1 MNLTA
6 LRPASGGQQD
16 WVRSYLEQRI
26 AEAQAARAR
35 IQQADSE
42 DEATLRG
49 WLAEAEAA
57 TADLRWSGDTLL
69 AVAMQPGS
77 KAARTKAEKA
87 ARAQIE
93 QRLSQ
98 LSGVRLKPDLQ
109 PSSCRSGFSLTP
121 FHWELEFPEVFGRAN
136 PGFDAIVGNPPFVGG
151 QKITGV
157 LSKEYRDYLIERI
170 ANGKKGSADLCA
182 YFFLRAGQLVRDG
195 GMMALLA
202 TNTIAQGDTREV
214 GLDQLAAHGF
224 SIPRAVSS
232 VPWPGEA
239 SLEVAQVWLQR
250 GAWSGDFVL
259 NDQPVAGITP
269 FLTVPGAIAGNPFRL
284 AANENQSFIGSYVL
298 GMGFVLTPEEAQ
310 SLIARNPRNKAC
322 LFPYLNGEDLNS
334 RFDQSPSRW
343 VINFHDWPLNRE
355 AEGIWRTAD
364 AKQRKEWLKTGV
376 VPADYSDPVAAD
388 YRELLAIVEEK
399 VKPERVKIT
408 FSKSAREKWWLY
420 ERVRPDLYSTIA
432 EMGRVLVRSRVAELH
447 SMAFVPEEIV
457 LNERLTVLPFN
468 KYQKF
473 SLLQCSI
480 HEVWARNYASTLR
493 TDMMYNPSD
502 CFETF
507 PFPLNL
513 AGLDDIG
520 ERYYEHRQTIMQTRQ
535 QGLTATYN
543 RFHNANDRTPDI
555 QTHPI
560 THNFQL
566 IVKI

>member
-1 MNLTA
+1 M
-6 LRPASGGQQD
+6 
-16 WVRSYLEQRI
+16 
-26 AEAQAARAR
+26 
-35 IQQADSE
+35 
-42 DEATLRG
+42 RG

-69 AVAMQPGS
+69 AAVMQPGS

-109 PSSCRSGFSLTP
+109 PSSCRSGFSLAP

-136 PGFDAIVGNPPFVGG
+136 PGFDVIVGNPPFVGG
-151 QKITGV
+151 QKITGA
-157 LSKEYRDYLIERI
+157 LGTAYRDYLIERI

-214 GLDQLAAHGF
+214 GLDQLTAQGF

-250 GAWSGDFVL
+250 GAWPGDFVL

-284 AANENQSFIGSYVL
+284 AANVDQSFQGSIVL

-334 RFDQSPSRW
+334 RWDQSPSRW
-343 VINFHDWPLNRE
+343 VVNFHDWPLHRQ
-355 AEGIWRTAD
+355 ADGDWRTAD
-364 AKQRKEWLKTGV
+364 AKQCKEWLRSGN
-376 VPADYSDPVAAD
+376 VPADYPDPVAAD
-388 YRELLAIVEEK
+388 YPDLLAIVR
-399 VKPERVKIT
+399 ERAKLDRD
-408 FSKSAREKWWLY
+408 KLANGDASARDYARRWWQFG
-420 ERVRPDLYSTIA
+420 RPTMKLYSTIA
-432 EMGRVLVRSRVAELH
+432 GMGRFLVHPLHKHVAL
-447 SMAFVPEEIV
+447 AF
-457 LNERLTVLPFN
+457 
-468 KYQKF
+468 
-473 SLLQCSI
+473 
-480 HEVWARNYASTLR
+480 
-493 TDMMYNPSD
+493 
-502 CFETF
+502 
-507 PFPLNL
+507 
-513 AGLDDIG
+513 
-520 ERYYEHRQTIMQTRQ
+520 TIW
-535 QGLTATYN
+535 
-543 RFHNANDRTPDI
+543 
-555 QTHPI
+555 
-560 THNFQL
+560 
-566 IVKI
+566 V